1 MYQETPKDRNK
12 SDDAPHLAELTDI
25 YEWML
30 AGNSDDI
37 NNFKKYM
44 GYYTGTEQWTDEERM
59 ELEDQGRP
67 PLALNII
74 FPKINIV
81 TGIEQQTRSGYRAIP
96 VGVEDE
102 KIATLCTA
110 LLKHEDS
117 NRRLQKT
124 FSRAFKTAA
133 ICGRSWLD
141 CTVARQDGEYV
152 LSNNV
157 KVESPFNVL
166 KDPDGRELDMSDW
179 NYLARQKWLNLSQL
193 RMLYPDIFD
202 GKDDYELMAMLNFSP
217 PQDMPRQWI
226 EYQDDYPTNP
236 NVANWTTYID
246 EDKKRAKIIE
256 LYRKITVTQD
266 YVLEVESGL
275 MYEAEDEKAADKHIK
290 ELEKM
295 QADVA
300 DMGVIPKTYQKIKLP
315 AKKIIV
321 DVYSGNMILRKGEE
335 MPFRYND
342 FPLVPITSYMEDTG
356 KKIETFGLVK
366 NLIDPQDEKNK
377 RHSQFTD
384 ILNRAPKGG
393 GFYQQSAIDPEQI
406 QNLSKAG
413 SWVGIRGNIKDKIQ
427 PATANYI
434 PILSHYQ
441 WLEQLSMTDAKEI
454 SGINDSLVGMPTNSR
469 ESGIAAQTRITQG
482 MTALQEIFDNLNTA
496 KKMVLSRV
504 LSNIQQYYDIS
515 KIKRCVGV
523 YNSANPNEA
532 AEVSTELIQKFN
544 ELKYDIVLD
553 EGENSPTA
561 RIAFAQTAKEL
572 LQYGGAMPP
581 DAVMTLVKSVI
592 DMANFPNKDQ
602 LLGQLSAQ
610 EQMQQLMQMMAED
623 GGIEAPDVSG
633 NA

>member
-1 MYQETPKDRNK
+1 
-12 SDDAPHLAELTDI
+12 
-25 YEWML
+25 
-30 AGNSDDI
+30 
-37 NNFKKYM
+37 
-44 GYYTGTEQWTDEERM
+44 
-59 ELEDQGRP
+59 
-67 PLALNII
+67 
-74 FPKINIV
+74 
-81 TGIEQQTRSGYRAIP
+81 
-96 VGVEDE
+96 
-102 KIATLCTA
+102 
-110 LLKHEDS
+110 
-117 NRRLQKT
+117 
-124 FSRAFKTAA
+124 
-133 ICGRSWLD
+133 
-141 CTVARQDGEYV
+141 
-152 LSNNV
+152 
-157 KVESPFNVL
+157 
-166 KDPDGRELDMSDW
+166 
-179 NYLARQKWLNLSQL
+179 
-193 RMLYPDIFD
+193 
-202 GKDDYELMAMLNFSP
+202 
-217 PQDMPRQWI
+217 
-226 EYQDDYPTNP
+226 
-236 NVANWTTYID
+236 
-246 EDKKRAKIIE
+246 
-256 LYRKITVTQD
+256 
-266 YVLEVESGL
+266 
-275 MYEAEDEKAADKHIK
+275 
-290 ELEKM
+290 
-295 QADVA
+295 
-300 DMGVIPKTYQKIKLP
+300 
-315 AKKIIV
+315 
-321 DVYSGNMILRKGEE
+321 MILRKGED

-342 FPLVPITSYMEDTG
+342 FPLVPITAYMEDTG

-393 GFYQQSAIDPEQI
+393 GFYQQSSIDPEQI

-504 LSNIQQYYDIS
+504 LSNIQQYYDMS

-544 ELKYDIVLD
+544 QLKYDIVLD

-572 LQYGGAMPP
+572 LQYGSAMPP

-602 LLGQLSAQ
+602 LLGQLASQ
-610 EQMQQLMQMMAED
+610 DQMQQLMQMMAED
-623 GGIEAPDVSG
+623 GGIEAPDLGG

>member
-1 MYQETPKDRNK
+1 MYQETKDRLK

-74 FPKINIV
+74 FPKINVV

-96 VGVEDE
+96 VGIEDE
-102 KIATLCTA
+102 QIATLCTA
-110 LLKHEDS
+110 LLKFEDS
-117 NRRLQKT
+117 NRRLQKI

-133 ICGRSWLD
+133 ICGRSWID
-141 CTVARQDGEYV
+141 CTVAREQGEYV
-152 LSNNV
+152 LSNKI

-166 KDPDGRELDMSDW
+166 KDPDGREVDMSDW

-193 RMLYPDIFD
+193 RMIYPDVFK
-202 GKDDYELMAMLNFSP
+202 GKDDYEIMAMLNFSP
-217 PQDMPRQWI
+217 PQDLPRQWV
-226 EYQDDYPTNP
+226 EYADDYPTNP
-236 NVANWTTYID
+236 NIANWTTYID
-246 EDKKRAKIIE
+246 EDKKRAKVIE
-256 LYRKITVTQD
+256 LYKKTTVMKD
-266 YVLEVESGL
+266 FVLEVESGL
-275 MYEAEDEKAADKHIK
+275 IYEAESEKDAEKQIK
-290 ELEKM
+290 NLEKI
-295 QADVA
+295 QSTHTDA
-300 DMGVIPKTYQKIKLP
+300 GVIPKTYQKIKLP
-315 AKKIIV
+315 SKKITV
-321 DVYSGNMILRKGEE
+321 DVYSGNMIFRREE
-335 MPFRYND
+335 DLPFRYND
-342 FPLVPITSYMEDTG
+342 FPLVPITAYMEDTG

-393 GFYQQSAIDPEQI
+393 GFYQQSSIDPEQI

-413 SWVGIRGNIKDKIQ
+413 SWIGIRGNIKDKIQ

-454 SGINDSLVGMPTNSR
+454 SGINDSLVGVPTNSR
-469 ESGIAAQTRITQG
+469 ESGIAAQTRIAQG
-482 MTALQEIFDNLNTA
+482 MTSLQEIFDNLNTS
-496 KKMVLSRV
+496 KKMVLTRV
-504 LSNIQQYYDIS
+504 LSNIQQFYDIS
-515 KIKRCVGV
+515 KIMRCVGV
-523 YNSANPNEA
+523 YNSQNPNEA
-532 AEVSTELIQKFN
+532 AEASQELIQKFN
-544 ELKYDIVLD
+544 NLKYDIVLD

-581 DAVMTLVKSVI
+581 EAVMTLVKSVI

-602 LLGQLSAQ
+602 LLDQLNSQ
-610 EQMQQLMQMMAED
+610 DQMQQLMQMMAEE
-623 GGIEAPDVSG
+623 GGAEVPDVGGS
-633 NA
+633 A